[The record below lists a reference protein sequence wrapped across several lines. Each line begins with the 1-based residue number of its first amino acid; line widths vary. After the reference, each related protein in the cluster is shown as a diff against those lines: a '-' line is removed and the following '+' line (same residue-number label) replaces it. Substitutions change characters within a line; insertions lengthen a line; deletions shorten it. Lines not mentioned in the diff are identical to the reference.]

1 MVWILSNVTILVSIM
16 RCLSQYS
23 LFVNRM
29 NKKYVTRYPP
39 TVSMYSPD
47 CYFGSIPEKL
57 TDEVN
62 KYITQEDNK
71 K

>member
-1 MVWILSNVTILVSIM
+1 
-16 RCLSQYS
+16 
-23 LFVNRM
+23 M
-29 NKKYVTRYPP
+29 NKKYITNYIP
-39 TVSMYSPD
+39 TVSKYSPN